1 MPQLFGT
8 LPTAAQSWTVL
19 EPIQSVEAT
28 DRAIHFQ
35 CGQSRLSVTVL
46 AQNLVHVQMS
56 PTGEFLPRRSWAVTI
71 EDSNWAAVP
80 VGIKEMNG
88 AIEINTDKFLLH
100 IHRDPCRIVCFDPA
114 GRAFAEDI
122 EQGMGWSE
130 QVVSGWKKI
139 EAGEHF
145 YGFGER
151 TGLLDKL
158 AEQKT
163 NWTVD
168 SLDYTTLTD
177 EMYQAIPFFLA
188 LRPHLCYG
196 ILFNT
201 TYWSQFDI
209 GASKPGVLQM
219 LTRSPNLD

>member
-1 MPQLFGT
+1 
-8 LPTAAQSWTVL
+8 
-19 EPIQSVEAT
+19 
-28 DRAIHFQ
+28 
-35 CGQSRLSVTVL
+35 
-46 AQNLVHVQMS
+46 
-56 PTGEFLPRRSWAVTI
+56 
-71 EDSNWAAVP
+71 
-80 VGIKEMNG
+80 
-88 AIEINTDKFLLH
+88 
-100 IHRDPCRIVCFDPA
+100 
-114 GRAFAEDI
+114 
-122 EQGMGWSE
+122 
-130 QVVSGWKKI
+130 
-139 EAGEHF
+139 
-145 YGFGER
+145 
-151 TGLLDKL
+151 LDKL